1 MKLVSIVGARPQFVK
16 AAVVSRRLRARAGWS
31 ELIVH
36 TGQHYDGNMSDV
48 FFEEMRI
55 PRPDFML
62 EVGSSRHGEQTA
74 KMLAGIERI
83 LLNVKPDWTIVY
95 GDTNTTLAAALA
107 AAKLHIPIAHIEAGL
122 RSFNRRMPEEI
133 NRVLTD
139 HVSELLLAPTS
150 AAVAN
155 LRREG
160 VADVRIRLVGDVMC
174 DAVLFYRGLANKQS
188 QILERLKLADKQFL
202 LATVHRA
209 ENTDDT
215 GRLSSIFRGLI
226 EAGKRLPVIVPLH
239 PRTRQALRQHD
250 LWDRAATSL
259 NLIEPVGYLDM
270 IRLQASARLIATD
283 SGGVQKE
290 AFLCRT
296 PCLTLR
302 DETEW
307 VELIEL
313 GWNSLLSPSNHADI
327 GPALIAA
334 LDRPPPPYPETNP
347 YGRGDSSELIAA
359 AIAENRRIPQAA

>member
-1 MKLVSIVGARPQFVK
+1 VK

-62 EVGSSRHGEQTA
+62 EVGSSRHGDQTA

-83 LLNVKPDWTIVY
+83 LLDVMPDWAIVY

-122 RSFNRRMPEEI
+122 RSFNRQMPEEI

-150 AAVAN
+150 TAVAN

-160 VADVRIRLVGDVMC
+160 IPDNRIRLVGDVMC
-174 DAVLFYRGLANKQS
+174 DAVLFYRGLANQQS
-188 QILERLKLADKQFL
+188 QILDRLKLADKQLL

-209 ENTDDT
+209 ENTDDA

-226 EAGKRLPVIVPLH
+226 EAAKRLPVVVPLH
-239 PRTRQALRQHD
+239 PRTRQALRQHH
-250 LWDRAATSL
+250 LWDAAAKSL
-259 NLIEPVGYLDM
+259 MLIEPVGYLDM
-270 IRLQASARLIATD
+270 IRLQSSARLIATD

-313 GWNSLLSPSNHADI
+313 GWNNLLSPSRHADI
-327 GPALIAA
+327 GAALIAA
-334 LDRPPPPYPETNP
+334 LDRPPPPYPESNP
-347 YGRGDSSELIAA
+347 YGRGDSSELIVA